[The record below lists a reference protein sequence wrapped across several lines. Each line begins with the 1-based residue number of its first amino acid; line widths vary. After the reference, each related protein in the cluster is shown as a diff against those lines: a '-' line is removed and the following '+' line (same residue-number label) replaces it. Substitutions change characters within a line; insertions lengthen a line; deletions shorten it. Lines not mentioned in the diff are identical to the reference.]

1 MAKYLID
8 VNLPYYF
15 SIWNNSNY
23 LFVKDLNDEWS
34 YEIIWNYAK
43 QHQLIIV
50 SKDADFSNRLLLI
63 DAPPKVIHIKLGNL
77 KMKPFFEL
85 MTNIWPQV
93 ERLIDANKMVNV
105 YLDRIEIVN

>member
-63 DAPPKVIHIKLGNL
+63 DALQKSYILSWAI
-77 KMKPFFEL
+77 
-85 MTNIWPQV
+85 
-93 ERLIDANKMVNV
+93 
-105 YLDRIEIVN
+105 